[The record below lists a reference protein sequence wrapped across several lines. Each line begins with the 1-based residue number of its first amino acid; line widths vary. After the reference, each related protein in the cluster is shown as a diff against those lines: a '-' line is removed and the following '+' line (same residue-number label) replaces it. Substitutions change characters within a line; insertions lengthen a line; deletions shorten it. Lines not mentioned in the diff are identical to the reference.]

1 MLEDATRREQRDLE
15 LLRRVH
21 DHDDAHARDELARRF
36 MPLVYSIARK
46 YQSNGEP
53 FEDIAQAGA
62 IGLVKAIDR
71 FDIRAGSRFV
81 SFAAPNIQ
89 GEIRRHFRD
98 HTWAVH
104 VPRSMQELSQ
114 RVRQAQREL
123 LDRTGR
129 EPSVAQLAKH
139 LGEPAERVTEAL
151 SAGDAYEALSIDQPA
166 RDGEAAPDRTGRIDR
181 GYDGV
186 EQRVTIADACST
198 LDERTRHVVFQR
210 FYEDRLQREIADEI
224 GVSQMQVSRLLSR
237 GLEQMRE
244 HLSDAEAAEALPQA
258 A

>member
-15 LLRRVH
+15 LLHRVH
-21 DHDDAHARDELARRF
+21 EHSDLHAREELTRRF

-46 YQSNGEP
+46 YSSGSEP
-53 FEDIAQAGA
+53 FEDIVQSGS

-71 FDIRAGSRFV
+71 FDFRSGTRFV
-81 SFAAPNIQ
+81 SFAVPNIQ

-104 VPRSMQELSQ
+104 VPRPMQELSQ
-114 RVRQAQREL
+114 RVRQCQREVF
-123 LDRTGR
+123 DATGHH
-129 EPSVAQLAKH
+129 P
-139 LGEPAERVTEAL
+139 T
-151 SAGDAYEALSIDQPA
+151 
-166 RDGEAAPDRTGRIDR
+166 
-181 GYDGV
+181 V
-186 EQRVTIADACST
+186 EQVAEKLQEKPERIADAIVAGDSYDT
-198 LDERTRHVVFQR
+198 LSLDQPVGDRSVQNLPGRTDPGYAVVEDRSLVDDACNALDDRTRQVVLER
-210 FYEDRLQREIADEI
+210 YYGHRLQREIAESI

-244 HLSDAEAAEALPQA
+244 HLVDAASMPQA

>member
-21 DHDDAHARDELARRF
+21 DHADLHAREELARRF

-46 YQSNGEP
+46 YSTSNGEP
-53 FEDIAQAGA
+53 FEDIVQAGSV
-62 IGLVKAIDR
+62 GLVKAIDR
-71 FDIRAGSRFV
+71 FDVESDSRFV
-81 SFAAPNIQ
+81 SFAVPNIQ

-104 VPRSMQELSQ
+104 VPRSLKELSQ
-114 RVRQAQREL
+114 RVRQYERATLE
-123 LDRTGR
+123 DTGR
-129 EPSVAQLAKH
+129 APTIEQTAEKLEETPDRIVAAIKA
-139 LGEPAERVTEAL
+139 GE
-151 SAGDAYEALSIDQPA
+151 SYEALSFDQPVGDGNSIQDCTGG
-166 RDGEAAPDRTGRIDR
+166 RDD
-181 GYDGV
+181 GYEEV
-186 EQRVTIADACST
+186 EQRAVVLDACAA
-198 LDERTRHVVFQR
+198 LDERTKRVVFQR

-237 GLEQMRE
+237 GLSDMRE
-244 HLSDAEAAEALPQA
+244 HLAGSGALPQA

>member
-71 FDIRAGSRFV
+71 FDLRAGSRFV

-114 RVRQAQREL
+114 RVRQCQREL

-129 EPSVAQLAKH
+129 EPSVAEVAEK
-139 LGEPAERVTEAL
+139 LGEPAERINDAL
-151 SAGDAYEALSIDQPA
+151 CAGDAYEALSIDQPA
-166 RDGEAAPDRTGRIDR
+166 RDGETVPDRTGRIDH
-181 GYDGV
+181 GYVGV
-186 EQRVTIADACST
+186 EERAAVVDACSA
-198 LDERTRHVVFQR
+198 LDDRTRRVVFQR
-210 FYEDRLQREIADEI
+210 FFEDRLQREIADDV

-237 GLEQMRE
+237 GMEQMRE
-244 HLSDAEAAEALPQA
+244 HLSEAEALPQA